1 MHQDLPFQT
10 HQWQQHQQVVTQDH
24 HFHHQTEQLQMKR
37 QKAVCQSNNEPQKHQ
52 RVQRN
57 LNQQQSHQRASY
69 ESQMVTTQ
77 TKKGVEITAYTCDD
91 VTKQQTE
98 KILLEPMVN
107 NTEGLDKQKTSEGMK
122 NEIDAMK
129 KQQVYVEVDI
139 DTLTPEQRK
148 NIIQSQWVLRDKGN
162 NVRARIVA
170 KGYTETVN
178 DLLDIYASE
187 PNIFM

>member
-1 MHQDLPFQT
+1 
-10 HQWQQHQQVVTQDH
+10 
-24 HFHHQTEQLQMKR
+24 
-37 QKAVCQSNNEPQKHQ
+37 
-52 RVQRN
+52 
-57 LNQQQSHQRASY
+57 
-69 ESQMVTTQ
+69 
-77 TKKGVEITAYTCDD
+77 
-91 VTKQQTE
+91 
-98 KILLEPMVN
+98 MVN

-148 NIIQSQWVLRDKGN
+148 NIIQSRWVLRDKGN

>member
-1 MHQDLPFQT
+1 
-10 HQWQQHQQVVTQDH
+10 
-24 HFHHQTEQLQMKR
+24 
-37 QKAVCQSNNEPQKHQ
+37 
-52 RVQRN
+52 
-57 LNQQQSHQRASY
+57 
-69 ESQMVTTQ
+69 
-77 TKKGVEITAYTCDD
+77 
-91 VTKQQTE
+91 
-98 KILLEPMVN
+98 
-107 NTEGLDKQKTSEGMK
+107 MK

-148 NIIQSQWVLRDKGN
+148 NIIQSRWVLRDKGN

>member
-1 MHQDLPFQT
+1 M
-10 HQWQQHQQVVTQDH
+10 
-24 HFHHQTEQLQMKR
+24 
-37 QKAVCQSNNEPQKHQ
+37 
-52 RVQRN
+52 
-57 LNQQQSHQRASY
+57 
-69 ESQMVTTQ
+69 
-77 TKKGVEITAYTCDD
+77 
-91 VTKQQTE
+91 
-98 KILLEPMVN
+98 EPMVS

-122 NEIDAMK
+122 NEIDSMK

-148 NIIQSQWVLRDKGN
+148 NIIQSRWVLRDKGN
-162 NVRARIVA
+162 NVLPRIVA

>member
-1 MHQDLPFQT
+1 
-10 HQWQQHQQVVTQDH
+10 
-24 HFHHQTEQLQMKR
+24 MKR

-52 RVQRN
+52 RAQRD

-98 KILLEPMVN
+98 KILLEPMVS

-122 NEIDAMK
+122 NEIDSMK

-148 NIIQSQWVLRDKGN
+148 NIIQSRWVLRDKGN

>member
-1 MHQDLPFQT
+1 
-10 HQWQQHQQVVTQDH
+10 
-24 HFHHQTEQLQMKR
+24 
-37 QKAVCQSNNEPQKHQ
+37 
-52 RVQRN
+52 
-57 LNQQQSHQRASY
+57 
-69 ESQMVTTQ
+69 MVS
-77 TKKGVEITAYTCDD
+77 
-91 VTKQQTE
+91 
-98 KILLEPMVN
+98 

-122 NEIDAMK
+122 NEIDSMK

-148 NIIQSQWVLRDKGN
+148 NIIQSRWVLRDKGN